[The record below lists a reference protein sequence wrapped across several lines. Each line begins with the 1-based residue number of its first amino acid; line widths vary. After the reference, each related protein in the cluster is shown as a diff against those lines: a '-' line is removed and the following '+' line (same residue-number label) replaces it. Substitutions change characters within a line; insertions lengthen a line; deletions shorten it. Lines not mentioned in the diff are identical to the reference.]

1 MMKFFLIHRKAKILT
16 FNLNMLM
23 ELQDVNISIYIL
35 TAAGK
40 VHKFIYINSIG
51 FIVFQE
57 QRENLIKCR
66 VHTNKR
72 TISSQGYQSLASATS
87 LMTMLTET

>member
-1 MMKFFLIHRKAKILT
+1 
-16 FNLNMLM
+16 M
-23 ELQDVNISIYIL
+23 ELQDVNISIL

-40 VHKFIYINSIG
+40 VHKFIYIN
-51 FIVFQE
+51 FIAFQE

-72 TISSQGYQSLASATS
+72 TISSQGYQSSASVTS

>member
-1 MMKFFLIHRKAKILT
+1 
-16 FNLNMLM
+16 ML
-23 ELQDVNISIYIL
+23 VYIL

-51 FIVFQE
+51 FIAFQE

-72 TISSQGYQSLASATS
+72 TISSQGY
-87 LMTMLTET
+87 

>member
-1 MMKFFLIHRKAKILT
+1 
-16 FNLNMLM
+16 M
-23 ELQDVNISIYIL
+23 ELQDVNISIL

-40 VHKFIYINSIG
+40 VHKFIYKNIIG
-51 FIVFQE
+51 FIALQE

-72 TISSQGYQSLASATS
+72 TIFSQGYQSPASVTS

>member
-23 ELQDVNISIYIL
+23 ELQDVNISIL

-40 VHKFIYINSIG
+40 VHKFIYIDIIG
-51 FIVFQE
+51 FIAFQE

-72 TISSQGYQSLASATS
+72 TISSQGYQSPASVTS